1 MPKKTLTPLLL
12 KYGEA
17 AELLNISTST
27 LYEMVRN
34 GKIPVVQFGN
44 GVKTG
49 LGCTR
54 FRLKDLENFIMA
66 HRR

>member
-12 KYGEA
+12 KYDQA
-17 AELLNISTST
+17 AELLNISKST

-34 GKIPVVQFGN
+34 GKIQVVQFGN
-44 GVKTG
+44 GAKTG
-49 LGCTR
+49 VGNTR
-54 FRLKDLENFIMA
+54 FRLKDLENFIIA

>member
-1 MPKKTLTPLLL
+1 MNRRNHIPLLL
-12 KYGEA
+12 KYDEA

-34 GKIPVVQFGN
+34 GKIQVVQFGN
-44 GVKTG
+44 GAKTG
-49 LGCTR
+49 VGCTR
-54 FRLKDLENFIMA
+54 FRLRDLENFIMA